1 VAAHERLDGKIRLA
15 YSSNELVSS
24 IEEIKNERIKEAMK
38 LVGLRDTIEIF
49 YMSDIPKK
57 MGLGGSS
64 SFTVGLLNALNQFKG
79 VKAYPE
85 RLAREACKIEI
96 DILKN
101 PIGKQDQYAASI
113 GGMNYF
119 RFSADGTVSVSPI
132 LIDEDLIRSMMDN
145 LLFIYLGAE
154 RSASSILTDVVAQ
167 MDITKQYLLK
177 MRDVTDQLHRELLKH
192 NVDQFPLALQENWE
206 LKKQTSGLISN
217 GYINDLYKLCIS
229 AGATA
234 GKLLGAGGGGFLMM
248 YVPIESQPDFFAKMN
263 YMQIFKFDVSHA
275 GSTIVHEDTK

>member
-1 VAAHERLDGKIRLA
+1 MILSKTPLRVSFVGGSTDLPAFYEQNEYGCVISTAINKYVYVAAHERFDGKIRLT

-24 IEEIKNERIKEAMK
+24 IEEIKNERIKEALK
-38 LVGLRDTIEIF
+38 LVDLHNTIEIF

-119 RFSADGTVSVSPI
+119 RFEADGTVSVEPI
-132 LIDEDLIRSMMDN
+132 LIDEDLI
-145 LLFIYLGAE
+145 LYFGLAY
-154 RSASSILTDVVAQ
+154 
-167 MDITKQYLLK
+167 IT
-177 MRDVTDQLHRELLKH
+177 
-192 NVDQFPLALQENWE
+192 
-206 LKKQTSGLISN
+206 
-217 GYINDLYKLCIS
+217 
-229 AGATA
+229 
-234 GKLLGAGGGGFLMM
+234 
-248 YVPIESQPDFFAKMN
+248 
-263 YMQIFKFDVSHA
+263 
-275 GSTIVHEDTK
+275 

>member
-1 VAAHERLDGKIRLA
+1 
-15 YSSNELVSS
+15 LVSS
-24 IEEIKNERIKEAMK
+24 VEEIKNERIKEALK
-38 LVGLRDTIEIF
+38 LTGLHDTIEIF

-119 RFSADGTVSVSPI
+119 RFLANGTVTVEPI

-154 RSASSILTDVVAQ
+154 RSASSILTDVIAQ
-167 MDITKQYLLK
+167 MDSTNSYLLK
-177 MRDVTDQLHRELLKH
+177 MRDITDQLHRELVRH
-192 NVDQFPLALQENWE
+192 NVDQFPMALRENWE
-206 LKKQTSGLISN
+206 LKKQTSGLVSN
-217 GYINDLYKLCIS
+217 GHINDLYSQCIS

-248 YVPIESQPDFFAKMN
+248 YVPIDDQPDFLVKMGH
-263 YMQIFKFDVSHA
+263 MQIFKFDVSHT